1 MKSLNLNQMENL
13 VAGDPC
19 GTGEILFTM
28 AASTLWGALFGGPAG
43 AIAGVLR
50 GAGTAFA
57 NCVINGEW

>member
-50 GAGTAFA
+50 GAG
-57 NCVINGEW
+57 NCFC